1 LHADRVL
8 VATDL
13 SEAADAALIEAHERA
28 GSTGKLLVCCARPS
42 WPSLHQHA
50 APPASGEARPGV
62 EFLPCTR
69 EAVTA
74 RVVARTGR
82 NPDQFSVV
90 IDDDEPHVAIVK
102 RAEAWDAHLVVV
114 GHRGGTG
121 LSRILLGSVAERV
134 VRFAHC
140 PVLVVRPKT
149 GSKRIVAGTDFSD
162 PALPAFQAAC
172 DEARR
177 IGGQVTLVHSV
188 ELAALPVEGFGPT
201 GAGAWTTALEQLDTE
216 ATRRLKEAVETC
228 GVRGEYRL
236 THERPAAALVRVAE
250 ACGADL
256 LVVGTRGRTGIARV
270 LLGSV
275 AEGVV
280 RTAGCSVLV
289 VRLREGV

>member
-1 LHADRVL
+1 MQTDRVL

-13 SEAADAALIEAHERA
+13 SEAADAALVEAHERA
-28 GSTGKLLVCCARPS
+28 GSTGELLVCCARPAWS
-42 WPSLHQHA
+42 SLHQHTA
-50 APPASGEARPGV
+50 RQAPGEGRTAD
-62 EFLPCTR
+62 EFLRCTQD
-69 EAVTA
+69 AVSA

-82 NPDQFSVV
+82 TPDQFSVA

-134 VRFAHC
+134 ARLAHC
-140 PVLVVRPKT
+140 PVLVVRPKR

-162 PALPAFQAAC
+162 PALPAVKAAC

-177 IGGQVTLVHSV
+177 IGGQVTLVHSI

-201 GAGAWTTALEQLDTE
+201 GAGAWTTALDQLDAE
-216 ATRRLKEAVETC
+216 ATRRLKEIVKTC
-228 GVRGEYRL
+228 GVRGEHRL
-236 THERPAAALVRVAE
+236 THERPAAALIRIAE
-250 ACGADL
+250 VCEADL
-256 LVVGTRGRTGIARV
+256 LVVGTRGRTGITRV

-275 AEGVV
+275 AEAVV